1 MTSARRAQA
10 TDADPQSQPTAPAQP
25 TVPVQPTVPAQP
37 AVPGQ
42 PVAPDQMAV
51 PAQPSAPTPEDILR
65 GYDPFARA
73 ALRPF
78 GFSPQA
84 ALSLLSLSENA
95 TYRVDDPEDGRIA
108 VLRVHRTGYHEPG
121 AIASE
126 LAWLQALRRDEGLG
140 TPAVYQAT
148 DGREVVDIRL
158 SNLTRQTVLF
168 ELLPGAEP
176 ESGQLAMQF
185 ETLGE
190 ICARM
195 HKHARSW
202 AKPASFVRFSWD
214 FDSCVGPTG
223 RWGKW
228 QDGIGVGRE
237 ELSVLGRAADLMMRR
252 LQRFGTGPDR
262 FGLIHADMRLA
273 NLLVHGPDI
282 QVIDF
287 DDCGFGWFM
296 FDIGASLSFIEHD
309 PRVPELV
316 DAWLRGYRRVVP
328 LPEADAAEI
337 PTFVLLRRLQLVAW
351 VGSHKFAD
359 AARELG
365 AEFTAGACELAER
378 YLTRPGN

>member
-1 MTSARRAQA
+1 MTSGV
-10 TDADPQSQPTAPAQP
+10 QS
-25 TVPVQPTVPAQP
+25 
-37 AVPGQ
+37 
-42 PVAPDQMAV
+42 PD
-51 PAQPSAPTPEDILR
+51 DILR
-65 GYDPFARA
+65 GYDPFAKA
-73 ALRPF
+73 ALARF

-84 ALSLLSLSENA
+84 SVSLLSLSENA
-95 TYRVDDPEDGRIA
+95 TYRVDDAADGRVA

-121 AIASE
+121 AIDSE
-126 LAWLQALRRDEGLG
+126 LAWLQALRRDEGLR
-140 TPAVYQAT
+140 TPAVYRSD
-148 DGREVVDIRL
+148 DGKEVVDVRL
-158 SNLTRQTVLF
+158 GDLTRQTVLF

-176 ESGQLAMQF
+176 ESGQSGQLAVQF
-185 ETLGE
+185 EMLGE

-195 HKHARSW
+195 HRHSRSW
-202 AKPASFVRFSWD
+202 ARPASFVRFSWD
-214 FDSCVGPTG
+214 FGSCVGPAG

-237 ELSVLGRAADLMMRR
+237 ELSVLGRAADLMKRR
-252 LQRFGTGPDR
+252 LQRFGTGPER

-287 DDCGFGWFM
+287 DDCGFGWYM
-296 FDIGASLSFIEHD
+296 FDLGASLSFIEHE
-309 PRVPELV
+309 PWVPELC
-316 DAWLRGYRRVVP
+316 DAWLRGYRRVLP

-378 YLTRPGN
+378 YLARPGA

>member
-1 MTSARRAQA
+1 MTSELQSP
-10 TDADPQSQPTAPAQP
+10 AD
-25 TVPVQPTVPAQP
+25 V
-37 AVPGQ
+37 
-42 PVAPDQMAV
+42 
-51 PAQPSAPTPEDILR
+51 LR
-65 GYDPFARA
+65 DYDPFAQA
-73 ALRPF
+73 ALTPF

-84 ALSLLSLSENA
+84 SLSLLSLSENA
-95 TYRVDDPEDGRIA
+95 TYRVDDVNDGRVA

-126 LAWLQALRRDEGLG
+126 LAWLQALRRDEGLR
-140 TPAVYQAT
+140 TAAVYPAT
-148 DGREVVDIRL
+148 DGREVVDVQVGSI
-158 SNLTRQTVLF
+158 TRQVVLF

-176 ESGQLAMQF
+176 DPGQSSQLAAQF
-185 ETLGE
+185 SLLGE

-195 HKHARSW
+195 HRHSRGWAR
-202 AKPASFVRFSWD
+202 PASFVRFSWD
-214 FDSCVGPTG
+214 FDSCVGPSG

-228 QDGIGVGRE
+228 QDGIAVGRDE
-237 ELSVLGRAADLMMRR
+237 RAVLGRAADLMKQR
-252 LQRFGTGPDR
+252 LQSFGIGPDR

-273 NLLVHGPDI
+273 NLLVHGTDI

-309 PRVPELV
+309 PRVPELC
-316 DAWLRGYRRVVP
+316 DAWATGYRRIAP
-328 LPEADAAEI
+328 LPDADAEEI

-365 AEFTAGACELAER
+365 AEFTSGACELAER
-378 YLTRPGN
+378 YLAQARA